1 MSDRPEAYAV
11 SKTFSTTVRVG
22 NVTYVNNVP
31 DVREWL
37 LNLRRN
43 LARQLKDIDEL
54 LATLPR
60 LDT

>member
-22 NVTYVNNVP
+22 NVTYVNDVP

-43 LARQLKDIDEL
+43 LTRQLKDIDEL